1 MYVLFAV
8 NFLMVFICFTV
19 LVPSTPAVT
28 KNNRQKLYIYEE
40 KIHSKFHCC
49 KSCTFANNTQI
60 LDVFGV
66 AHPCWRCTQFG
77 VITRVARSPK
87 TPIHWMF
94 SELHVR
100 AGVAR
105 NLELYQELDVR

>member
-28 KNNRQKLYIYEE
+28 TKNNRQKLHIYEE

-49 KSCTFANNTQI
+49 RLGCGDEAEAVVGFFVMRSIDT
-60 LDVFGV
+60 L
-66 AHPCWRCTQFG
+66 R
-77 VITRVARSPK
+77 RSPSAC
-87 TPIHWMF
+87 TMTLL
-94 SELHVR
+94 SVTETT
-100 AGVAR
+100 
-105 NLELYQELDVR
+105 LYGP

>member
-1 MYVLFAV
+1 M
-8 NFLMVFICFTV
+8 
-19 LVPSTPAVT
+19 S
-28 KNNRQKLYIYEE
+28 KNNRQKLHIYEE

-49 KSCTFANNTQI
+49 KSLRSPIDVQI

-66 AHPCWRCTQFG
+66 AHPCWRCRQFG

-87 TPIHWMF
+87 TSKYWMF
-94 SELHVR
+94 SELHIR

-105 NLELYQELDVR
+105 NLEL